1 MKKLILLTT
10 LLSFNALA
18 IDKDKQLHFGV
29 SAVIGAGS
37 QLYFEDTTKSAL
49 ACMGVGVAKEL
60 IDEHDYGGFDEKG
73 LIADTIGCAV
83 GISGVKFIQIYQDG
97 DAVGLGVNLKY

>member
-1 MKKLILLTT
+1 MKKLILL
-10 LLSFNALA
+10 FALA
-18 IDKDKQLHFGV
+18 SFGSQAVEQDKVLHFGV
-29 SAVIGAGS
+29 STAIGAGS

-49 ACMGVGVAKEL
+49 TCMGVGVAKEL
-60 IDEHDYGGFDEKG
+60 MDEADYGGFDEKD
-73 LIADTIGCAV
+73 LIADAIGCAV

>member
-1 MKKLILLTT
+1 MKKLILLTA

-18 IDKDKQLHFGV
+18 LDKDKQLHFGV
-29 SAVIGAGS
+29 STAIGAGA
-37 QLYFEDTTKSAL
+37 QVYHDNVLKSGL
-49 ACMGVGVAKEL
+49 SCMGVGVAKEV
-60 IDEHDYGGFDEKG
+60 IDEIDYGGFDEKD
-73 LIADTIGCAV
+73 LIADAIGCAV